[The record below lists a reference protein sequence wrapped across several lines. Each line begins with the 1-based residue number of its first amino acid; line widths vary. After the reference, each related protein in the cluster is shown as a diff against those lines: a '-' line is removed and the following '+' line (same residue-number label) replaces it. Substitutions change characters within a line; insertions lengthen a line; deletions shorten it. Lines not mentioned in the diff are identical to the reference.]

1 VSTATPVGPELLV
14 VSHSG
19 ARAGAP
25 MVMLEFLRWLRRRTT
40 VPFEVLLL
48 HGGAMEAEFEEF
60 GAKVVGGRG
69 SRLWM
74 LQHGLSSMGYRRTA
88 GVLAN
93 LRLRPAL
100 WPLRDVPLVLLN
112 SVGSL
117 PALQFLPGGRRKV
130 VLYVHELDE
139 GFQRTIGPRVWDRL
153 APRVDHFVSC
163 GDSVT
168 ELLVRKGV
176 DRGRITQHH
185 PFIDEPSHEPLRG
198 DYVRRSLGIPSG
210 VPIVGACGRTDWRKA
225 PELFVR
231 LARSVSARRPDLD
244 AHFVWVGG
252 PLDQSPGWQLMHD
265 IDRAGLTG
273 RVHLVGEIIR
283 PDDVFALF
291 DVFTLTSREDPFP
304 LSMLEAA
311 TLGVPIVSFRNGGV
325 VELVDAGGDQP
336 VARIVPYLDVEAMT
350 TAVVD
355 LLDDPIARKGLG
367 AGGRDHVLATHL
379 TDVEA
384 PRLLETLTRINPG
397 LAPHRALLGSAAPR
411 SPDPS

>member
-1 VSTATPVGPELLV
+1 VSAATPGAPELLV

-48 HGGAMEAEFEEF
+48 HGGDMESDFEDF
-60 GAKVVGGRG
+60 GANVVGGRG

-100 WPLRDVPLVLLN
+100 WALRDVPLVLLN

-117 PALQFLPGGRRKV
+117 PALQFLPKGRRRV

-153 APRVDHFVSC
+153 APQVDHFVSC
-163 GDSVT
+163 GDRVT
-168 ELLVRKGV
+168 ELLVGKGV
-176 DRGRITQHH
+176 DPGRISRHH
-185 PFIDEPSHEPLRG
+185 PFIDEPSQELLPG
-198 DYVRRSLGIPSG
+198 DSVRQSLGIPPR

-231 LARSVSARRPDLD
+231 LANLVSTRRPDLD

-252 PLDQSPGWQLMHD
+252 PLDTSPGWQLTHD
-265 IDRAGLTG
+265 IEGAGLTG
-273 RVHLVGEIIR
+273 RVHLVGEITR

-291 DVFTLTSREDPFP
+291 QVFTLTSREDPFP
-304 LSMLEAA
+304 LSMLEVAA
-311 TLGVPIVSFRNGGV
+311 LGVPIVSFSNGGV
-325 VELVDAGGDQP
+325 TELVAAAGSP
-336 VARIVPYLDVEAMT
+336 PAARVVPYLDVEAMA

-355 LLDDPIARKGLG
+355 LLDDPVARKGLG
-367 AGGRDHVLATHL
+367 AAARDHVLATHV
-379 TDVEA
+379 TDVGAPELFETLA
-384 PRLLETLTRINPG
+384 KLNPRL
-397 LAPHRALLGSAAPR
+397 APA
-411 SPDPS
+411 